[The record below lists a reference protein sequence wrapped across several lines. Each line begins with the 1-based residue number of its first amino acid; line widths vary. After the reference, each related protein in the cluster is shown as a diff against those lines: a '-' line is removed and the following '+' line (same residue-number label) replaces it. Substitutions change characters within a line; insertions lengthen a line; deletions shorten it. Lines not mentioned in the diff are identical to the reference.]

1 MAELQECAS
10 TEQGSHKSWR
20 HKSLEVAKGDKK
32 GTNPTCRT
40 RCKQSSC
47 SSSSL
52 HVRRPLGSQRGLP
65 ARWLH
70 WSKRPTH
77 KPPHQHPG
85 GVRSERPDQ
94 LSSWPEEQGGDC
106 VPRAILAYRGPFLR
120 QVRRHLSS
128 CWPAE
133 QLQTQLWG
141 QTDSGSHLGFASCIV
156 TLSSKSEVFW
166 SVNMTHVEPFPRPDF
181 SFELRKC
188 SDCCHL
194 HLHLP
199 RHQLR
204 KAGVVTPVSETRTR
218 RLCGA
223 TSSESRIS
231 RLRGGAGCP
240 SCHLDAP
247 PRSPRALPR
256 PSQPPPLPVPLRL
269 AWSVSATG
277 TGRVP
282 GTLRSAVM
290 RKVCGLQLTSVT
302 PGKRESTVWQR
313 PRGDLESKPGS
324 VAPL

>member
-1 MAELQECAS
+1 MA
-10 TEQGSHKSWR
+10 
-20 HKSLEVAKGDKK
+20 SLEQKAHSQATPPASRWGEV
-32 GTNPTCRT
+32 GTSRSALLSARGT
-40 RCKQSSC
+40 R
-47 SSSSL
+47 
-52 HVRRPLGSQRGLP
+52 RGLCSP
-65 ARWLH
+65 C
-70 WSKRPTH
+70 
-77 KPPHQHPG
+77 HPG
-85 GVRSERPDQ
+85 LP
-94 LSSWPEEQGGDC
+94 
-106 VPRAILAYRGPFLR
+106 GPFPPTSTSTPVIL
-120 QVRRHLSS
+120 LS

-156 TLSSKSEVFW
+156 TLSSKSEVFR
-166 SVNMTHVEPFPRPDF
+166 SVNMTRAEPFPRPDF

-204 KAGVVTPVSETRTR
+204 KADVVTPISETRTR

-231 RLRGGAGCP
+231 RLSGGAGCP

-324 VAPL
+324 VTPL